1 MSPAPDLKALEA
13 AATWY
18 VQLNDGTTDEARTR
32 DWQAWLRACPQ
43 HEAAWAR
50 LERFQRQW
58 ALMPQEA
65 ALSSLDAA
73 KTQRRD
79 VLKILGMLL
88 AVGSGTWL
96 AAEQVPYRSMLA
108 GQRTGVGERRSLR
121 LEDGSQLELNANTA
135 LDIHFDAKQRVIRL
149 HQGEILIQ
157 TAKDPEQR
165 PLSCRPRTAAC
176 APLAPVSACANCPS
190 TRESGCCNPPW
201 KFARLS

>member
-1 MSPAPDLKALEA
+1 MSSSPDLKALEA

-18 VQLNDGTTDEARTR
+18 VQLNDGTHDEIRTR
-32 DWQAWLRACPQ
+32 DWQAWLTSCPQ

-88 AVGSGTWL
+88 AVGSGT
-96 AAEQVPYRSMLA
+96 
-108 GQRTGVGERRSLR
+108 
-121 LEDGSQLELNANTA
+121 
-135 LDIHFDAKQRVIRL
+135 
-149 HQGEILIQ
+149 
-157 TAKDPEQR
+157 
-165 PLSCRPRTAAC
+165 
-176 APLAPVSACANCPS
+176 
-190 TRESGCCNPPW
+190 
-201 KFARLS
+201 